1 MCSREGKVKSVAPA
15 HTAHLD
21 VDLGRWTGTEVW
33 GIFKQLK
40 RSYGVTRW
48 ERERE
53 REVLGW
59 SLPPDSL
66 PHSLGV
72 CSRSA

>member
-21 VDLGRWTGTEVW
+21 VDLGHWTGTEVW

-40 RSYGVTRW
+40 QLWCDQVGEGEGEGGVRVVST
-48 ERERE
+48 
-53 REVLGW
+53 
-59 SLPPDSL
+59 
-66 PHSLGV
+66 
-72 CSRSA
+72 SRFITT